1 MDIIQDMSGEFI
13 SLPNGE
19 MLLLL
24 LELEIPV
31 IELGRK
37 RGALASRYRR
47 MDVRADADERRSGKR
62 RERRCIFMAYQK
74 LDQQV
79 GRQLVRST
87 CSKSLSGVADRK
99 PKFKSCSPFDLG
111 TVSSYVK
118 GSTILHVGNSNVNLY

>member
-1 MDIIQDMSGEFI
+1 MANIQDMSGEFI

-19 MLLLL
+19 ILLL

-62 RERRCIFMAYQK
+62 RERRCIIMAYQNQNNK
-74 LDQQV
+74 KVVNVCVEFVHNVLANPIQV
-79 GRQLVRST
+79 VCT
-87 CSKSLSGVADRK
+87 
-99 PKFKSCSPFDLG
+99 
-111 TVSSYVK
+111 
-118 GSTILHVGNSNVNLY
+118 